1 MLALVLATSVIWK
14 ILDLSISLIQKK
26 HFIGQ
31 YRRKNIFV
39 LIHIGGGF
47 KFSVLSLSQ
56 KAFRCIISATAAPI
70 RVLHVYLRFVSSS
83 FCYEPTTR
91 EWGGAGLTDAS
102 ERADWSAEVVI
113 RDSGCRLR

>member
-39 LIHIGGGF
+39 LIHIGGGLSSPF
-47 KFSVLSLSQ
+47 FLCHRKRFAVL
-56 KAFRCIISATAAPI
+56 
-70 RVLHVYLRFVSSS
+70 YLLQQHPYVCCTF
-83 FCYEPTTR
+83 
-91 EWGGAGLTDAS
+91 
-102 ERADWSAEVVI
+102 I
-113 RDSGCRLR
+113 